1 MNRFS
6 DIPVSVLDL
15 APIVEGGTAG
25 DALRNSLDLARHAE
39 KWGYHRFWLA
49 EHHSM
54 PGIASAA
61 TSVVIGH
68 IAGGTSKIR
77 VGSGG
82 IMLSNHAP
90 LMIAEQFGTLESL
103 YPGRIDLGLGRAP
116 GTDQATVRFLRRGL
130 NSTGDEFPDQLSEL
144 KSFLQ
149 RTIPNQRVMA
159 VPGAGLKIPIWL
171 LGSGGFSAQL
181 AGQLGLPF
189 ASAGHFSPENL
200 LPGLKLYRE
209 SFVPS
214 PVLEKPYAL
223 VCINVFAADQEEE
236 ARRIATSQ
244 RQAHVQLRRGTPIQL
259 PPPLNPDEVKAD
271 PREEHEINATLRAS
285 IIGTGETVAT
295 QLDSLLEETQADELM
310 IHSMIYDHAARLR
323 SYEIVKEVHQ
333 GKTSAPETLCSGCAS

>member
-1 MNRFS
+1 
-6 DIPVSVLDL
+6 
-15 APIVEGGTAG
+15 
-25 DALRNSLDLARHAE
+25 
-39 KWGYHRFWLA
+39 
-49 EHHSM
+49 M

-68 IAGGTSKIR
+68 IAGGTSRIR

-130 NSTGDEFPDQLSEL
+130 NSTGDEFPDQLTEL
-144 KSFLQ
+144 RNFLEK
-149 RTIPNQRVMA
+149 TIPNQRVMA

-189 ASAGHFSPENL
+189 ASAGHFSPGNL

-214 PVLEKPYAL
+214 AVLQKPYAL
-223 VCINVFAADQEEE
+223 VCINVFAADTEEE

-244 RQAHVQLRRGTPIQL
+244 RQAHLQLRRGAPIQL
-259 PPPLNPDEVKAD
+259 PPPVDPAQVQAD
-271 PREEHEINATLRAS
+271 PREEQEINATLRAS
-285 IIGTGETVAT
+285 MMGTRDTVSA
-295 QLDSLLEETQADELM
+295 QLDALLEETQADELM

-323 SYEIVKEVHQ
+323 SYEIVKDIRQEEQRAAKLV
-333 GKTSAPETLCSGCAS
+333 PELVP